1 MLQLWSMDQLHQVG
15 TLTAQ
20 QRRLADSIVVCICRG
35 SYKKALRELNYL
47 AGLLPAAQEHAVRQL
62 LQRLQRRRKTDS
74 LLACEMLARQLPQV
88 DVVVID
94 SIDTHMPRPFL
105 AEIYAHL
112 LQLGDAQLEQQ
123 LQHWQWVEHTVLRHT
138 LILYVH
144 CTRLQAA
151 QRALD
156 KLEVAAA
163 KFHLEL
169 RLLYTLILASSLY
182 LLSFFF

>member
-1 MLQLWSMDQLHQVG
+1 MWSMDQLQQVG
-15 TLTAQ
+15 ALTAQ
-20 QRRLADSIVVCICRG
+20 QRRLAESIVVCVCRG
-35 SYKKALRELNYL
+35 SYEKALRELNYL
-47 AGLLPAAQEHAVRQL
+47 AGVLPPAQERALRQL
-62 LQRLQRRRKTDS
+62 LQRSLRRSKKTDS
-74 LLACEMLARQLPQV
+74 LLACELLARQLPQV
-88 DVVVID
+88 DVVLMD
-94 SIDTHMPRPFL
+94 SIDTHMPRPLL
-105 AEIYAHL
+105 AEIYAQL
-112 LQLGDAQLEQQ
+112 LELDYAQLEQQ

-163 KFHLEL
+163 RFQLEL
-169 RLLYTLILASSLY
+169 RLLYMLILASGLY

>member
-1 MLQLWSMDQLHQVG
+1 MDQLQQFG
-15 TLTAQ
+15 ALTAQ

-35 SYKKALRELNYL
+35 SYEKALRELNYL
-47 AGLLPAAQEHAVRQL
+47 AGVLPPAQERAVRQL
-62 LQRLQRRRKTDS
+62 LQRLRRSKKTDS
-74 LLACEMLARQLPQV
+74 LLACELLARQLPQV

-94 SIDTHMPRPFL
+94 SIDTHMPRPLL
-105 AEIYAHL
+105 AEIYAQL
-112 LQLGDAQLEQQ
+112 LQLDGVELEQQ

-144 CTRLQAA
+144 CTRLKAA

-163 KFHLEL
+163 KFQLEL
-169 RLLYTLILASSLY
+169 RLLYTLILAFGLY